1 MKRIYILSVFL
12 FVFCLTGCQKINS
25 EDAGVNQEQETIEDK
40 ITEAGGAN
48 SIEEKVTEV
57 GNADKIEEANSRS
70 TGIGK
75 PESQEDI
82 GMDED
87 DIDLIDDIDTIEEIN
102 EYMIPEQ
109 SFDITLN
116 DWGEVRFVT
125 CEPDP
130 SKKEM
135 PGDVTFYLLKEDE
148 ILYRFPHLSE
158 EQVNSG
164 YGLFWDVKFVT
175 FMDTND
181 DGKEDIVIGPEYMTG
196 AGPQGAVPHIRIRI
210 YEDCGDSFTYN
221 RELSDKINGYLPW
234 ESNVLAM
241 DIKRLIQL
249 INGNEPL
256 TNYESYTGKWTVA
269 PGYAAAYEDP
279 VPDSGNELICCI
291 NNGNEFYG
299 TLFMEQ
305 ETIDQIVSVEN
316 IRGVIQNGELFY
328 EFTDDSW
335 GGVIHITFLPNQINV
350 EVLNIQASEENAS
363 GYGVSGNYEMTIREW
378 DD

>member
-12 FVFCLTGCQKINS
+12 FVFYLTGCQNIDS
-25 EDAGVNQEQETIEDK
+25 EDISVNQEQETIE
-40 ITEAGGAN
+40 
-48 SIEEKVTEV
+48 EKVTDVEET
-57 GNADKIEEANSRS
+57 DKIEGTISQS
-70 TGIGK
+70 TNIGK
-75 PESQEDI
+75 PDNQEDLKL
-82 GMDED
+82 GENDANSD
-87 DIDLIDDIDTIEEIN
+87 DDLDTIEEIDK
-102 EYMIPEQ
+102 YMISEQ
-109 SFDITLN
+109 SFDIILN

-130 SKKEM
+130 SKKELL
-135 PGDVTFYLLKEDE
+135 GDVTFYLLKEDE
-148 ILYRFPHLSE
+148 ILYQFPYILEGQIS
-158 EQVNSG
+158 SG
-164 YGLFWDVKFVT
+164 YGLFWDVKFVI
-175 FMDTND
+175 FMDTNN

-196 AGPQGAVPHIRIRI
+196 AGSQGAVPHTRIRI
-210 YEDCGDSFTYN
+210 YEDCGDYFTYN
-221 RELSDKINGYLPW
+221 KELSDKINDYLPW
-234 ESNVLAM
+234 ESNVMAM

-249 INGNEPL
+249 INGKEPL
-256 TNYESYTGKWTVA
+256 TDYESYTGKWTVS
-269 PGYAAAYEDP
+269 PGYVAAYEEP
-279 VPDSGNELICCI
+279 MPNSGNELICCI

-363 GYGVSGNYEMTIREW
+363 GYGVLGNYEMTIREW